1 MFYFKDT
8 MVASDLERIVI
19 SWLDRHGISDYE
31 FQSSM
36 LGGRYE
42 LGGSITDF
50 LFHERN
56 LAWRVHGDYWHK
68 PIAKQATDDVQRE
81 LLESQGWTVVDIW
94 GSGLE
99 TPEKINST
107 LQKALRGEEVL

>member
-1 MFYFKDT
+1 
-8 MVASDLERIVI
+8 MVEIIASDIERIVLR
-19 SWLDRHGISDYE
+19 WLDRRGIIYD
-31 FQSSM
+31 FQSSLM
-36 LGGRYE
+36 GGRFSLGGAIVDVLIYD
-42 LGGSITDF
+42 LQ
-50 LFHERN
+50 

-81 LLESQGWTVVDIW
+81 LLENQGWVVVDIW

-107 LQKALRGEEVL
+107 LQKALRGEETL